1 MVLLIPQSGRVLV
14 GKFAVLVTILHSPSR
29 LEHHGQAPCLGSR
42 EDRNDG
48 SDD

>member
-1 MVLLIPQSGRVLV
+1 MLLIPQSVRVLV
-14 GKFAVLVTILHSPSR
+14 GKSAALVTILHSPSG

-42 EDRNDG
+42 EDKNDG